1 MSEEK
6 ISETSQNEDDKKDYE
21 AIEMLKTEDYDDS
34 DLEKEEATKNDSEK
48 SSHSKQV
55 TLRQVF
61 KLILY
66 KPNI

>member
-34 DLEKEEATKNDSEK
+34 DLEKEVATKKDSEK
-48 SSHSKQV
+48 SSHSKQI
-55 TLRQVF
+55 TLR
-61 KLILY
+61 
-66 KPNI
+66 